1 MAQKEQHELEELC
14 LEITNECLLNCMHCS
29 SSSHVEDERL
39 DKETVLK
46 VIDDFEDLGGKELEI
61 SGGEPLL
68 HPDVWEILKYC
79 ENKSFLTTLYTTGIA
94 NVPIS
99 DVVNK
104 LNVDRVVIS
113 LNGTAEIT
121 REVTG
126 GDSYRETRDFMRMLV
141 ERGVKTEAHFVPMKQ
156 NYRDFDKLL
165 KECKEVGIG
174 RVKIIRLMPQG
185 RALENWEKIHL
196 PEMEFKK
203 FIEYVYRLDSDIKIE
218 IGTPTSAYLCLD
230 GKCKAATSS
239 CLIRPDGNVYPCP
252 ALKTDSTLCAGNV
265 KEKALRDIWNDGF
278 YITRGFKEVAQPYC
292 LAPWIAPRSYSLV
305 ECMREIRG

>member
-1 MAQKEQHELEELC
+1 MSQKEQYELEELC
-14 LEITNECLLNCMHCS
+14 LEVTNECLLECIHCS

-39 DKETVLK
+39 DKKTALR

-79 ENKSFLTTLYTTGIA
+79 DNKSFLTTLYTIGVA

-104 LNVDRVVIS
+104 LSVDRVLVS
-113 LNGTAEIT
+113 LNGTS
-121 REVTG
+121 EVTRKVTG
-126 GDSYRETRDFMRMLV
+126 RDSYRKTRDFMRRLV
-141 ERGVKTEAHFVPMKQ
+141 ESGVETEVHFVPMKQ
-156 NYRDFDKLL
+156 NYKDFYNLL
-165 KECKEVGIG
+165 KECEEIGIS

-185 RALENWEKIHL
+185 RALENWGKIHL
-196 PEMEFKK
+196 PELEFKR
-203 FIEYVYRLDSDIKIE
+203 FIEYAHEIESNVEIE

-252 ALKTDSTLCAGNV
+252 ALKTDGILCAGNV
-265 KEKALRDIWNDGF
+265 RQKTLRDVWNDGF
-278 YITRGFKEVAQPYC
+278 YTTRSFKKVAQPYC
-292 LAPWIAPRSYSLV
+292 LAPWIAPKSPDLI